1 MCPCDYLT
9 WDNPGLISLLK
20 DAMPSLQHST
30 WLEVQDTTL
39 YRISLSFTA
48 VWGVTQQ
55 HLISLTHQS
64 LSLNVFTQSFLLK
77 LNGDTAGPSPQ
88 SWMWMERMRSIIFG
102 FHAYFCYFSQ
112 LALHW
117 KYDVLP
123 AYLVDCTK
131 LIGHIT
137 KFSLSS
143 DPGKNDDSALIV
155 NAFISLVENKHKYT
169 HKFIDFCEWLRLLL
183 HDSFDGKVHPT
194 CVSLCI
200 SATYAR
206 ASQVALVV
214 KKKKKKKTC
223 LAMQET

>member
-1 MCPCDYLT
+1 M
-9 WDNPGLISLLK
+9 G
-20 DAMPSLQHST
+20 
-30 WLEVQDTTL
+30 
-39 YRISLSFTA
+39 
-48 VWGVTQQ
+48 
-55 HLISLTHQS
+55 
-64 LSLNVFTQSFLLK
+64 
-77 LNGDTAGPSPQ
+77 
-88 SWMWMERMRSIIFG
+88 SIIFG
-102 FHAYFCYFSQ
+102 FHAYFCYFSL

-214 KKKKKKKTC
+214 KKKKKKKKNLPGNAGDIRDLASIPRSGRSPGRNNGNPLQYSC
-223 LAMQET
+223 LKSPMDRGAWWATLHRVAESDTTEAT